1 MLDNNLY
8 SGAFMKRT
16 IYSNFLLLILA
27 FTFILS
33 GCSSLPMIESQSAGE
48 DPYAGRYYFD
58 VESNI
63 AYGVKHDDEYL
74 YLKLKT
80 DDKTAIRKIM
90 MHGLYVY
97 IDPKAGKS
105 KNIYFNYPLS
115 EKFDPSQKRNKS
127 VGMGQGTQQEFNVEH
142 FLDRVSMEAVFSD
155 HELAEKLPVFSSK
168 TDIHVELISEGPNV
182 LVYYLRMPFDRISKN
197 GLSDISELSLG
208 FMTGKMEMPKM
219 DGSEHSGSG
228 DPSSGGMQGGG
239 GRSAGGMQGGDM
251 QSSGMERDSMMSQL
265 SIWFKID
272 LSPDNEK

>member
-1 MLDNNLY
+1 
-8 SGAFMKRT
+8 MKRT

-33 GCSSLPMIESQSAGE
+33 GCASLPLIESQLAGE
-48 DPYAGRYYFD
+48 DPYDGRYYFD

-63 AYGVKHDDEYL
+63 AYGVQHDDENL
-74 YLKLKT
+74 YIKIKT
-80 DDKTAIRKIM
+80 DDKAAIRKIM
-90 MHGLYVY
+90 MQGLYVY

-127 VGMGQGTQQEFNVEH
+127 AGMEQGTQQEFNVEH

-168 TDIHVELISEGPNV
+168 TDILVELISEGPNV

-219 DGSEHSGSG
+219 DGSGHSG
-228 DPSSGGMQGGG
+228 GGMQGGG
-239 GRSAGGMQGGDM
+239 GSSSGGMQGGDM
-251 QSSGMERDSMMSQL
+251 QSSGMERESMMSQL

-272 LSPDNEK
+272 LSPDDAK